1 MIVILCLHPAAEHP
15 TTSCNLLPIFKNPLL
30 TSPHYCAT
38 TAQLAALQAWS
49 IIQLAQLRTFTNPIW
64 LPPFVWPNLNS
75 LYSTV
80 TGNQVNGTNSLYEK
94 QHLQVLNGVNGHV
107 RKEVGSES
115 YCSAV
120 KCSVVKTTGN
130 VDKRNQSCVSPKSK
144 VTTFTVDN
152 LVKIV

>member
-1 MIVILCLHPAAEHP
+1 MVVEDNQGSEKHPA
-15 TTSCNLLPIFKNPLL
+15 TSCNKLPIFENSLF
-30 TSPHYCAT
+30 TSPLYRTAA
-38 TAQLAALQAWS
+38 AQLAALQAQS
-49 IIQLAQLRTFTNPIW
+49 IQLAQLQTFTNPIW

-94 QHLQVLNGVNGHV
+94 QHLQLLNGVNGHV

-130 VDKRNQSCVSPKSK
+130 VDQSCVLPKSK
-144 VTTFTVDN
+144 VATFTVDN
-152 LVKIV
+152 LV

>member
-1 MIVILCLHPAAEHP
+1 MLLLICLLV
-15 TTSCNLLPIFKNPLL
+15 TTDGSQPSLSANPLL
-30 TSPHYCAT
+30 TSHLCCT
-38 TAQLAALQAWS
+38 QLAALQAQS
-49 IIQLAQLRTFTNPIW
+49 IQLALLQTFIHPIW

-94 QHLQVLNGVNGHV
+94 QHLQLLNGVNGHV

-130 VDKRNQSCVSPKSK
+130 VDKRKQSCVLPKSK
-144 VTTFTVDN
+144 ATF
-152 LVKIV
+152 